1 MSETVSIDLSSI
13 SKMGSGRAAD
23 GSGPK
28 SEIEALRKQLAD
40 LQKKL
45 GKIVT
50 DPDKAKGNAK
60 VIQQQIQI
68 ISARIAQLETQ
79 GAKKTTES
87 VQPPALQRS
96 DRSDAAAKKGEISV
110 RTDSAKGSK
119 VDEYV

>member
-1 MSETVSIDLSSI
+1 
-13 SKMGSGRAAD
+13 MGSGRAAD
-23 GSGPK
+23 GSGPQ

-50 DPDKAKGNAK
+50 DPEKAKGNAK

-68 ISARIAQLETQ
+68 ISARIAQLEMQ

-96 DRSDAAAKKGEISV
+96 DRSDAAAQKAEISV
-110 RTDSAKGSK
+110 RADSAKGNK
-119 VDEYV
+119 VDEYA